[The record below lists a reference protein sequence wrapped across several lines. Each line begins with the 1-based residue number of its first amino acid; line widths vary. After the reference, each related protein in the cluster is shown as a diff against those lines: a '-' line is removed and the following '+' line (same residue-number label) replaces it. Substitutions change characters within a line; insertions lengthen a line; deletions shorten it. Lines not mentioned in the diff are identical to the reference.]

1 MLTPHKGETVYSD
14 LKGKTA
20 LVTGAGKE
28 NGIGYGIACKLAQ
41 SGANIVIA
49 DLIQTDDDNPLTAG
63 NESTLKELAD
73 RLAQTYGVKTLA
85 VGLDVTDTAS
95 IQGMA
100 ATIQNECK
108 SIEILCNNAGTV
120 FGVPNAVHT
129 YDDDAWM
136 RTVDVN
142 LNGVF
147 RVSKAIVPLMLEK
160 GGSIINSASQ
170 AAKKPPLFNGA
181 YAAAKAGVLMLTKV
195 MAIELAGSNI
205 RVNAICPGVIMTD
218 FTRWRFD
225 LEAKFLNSTPEERMQ
240 IKCQEIPLGR
250 LGTVEE
256 VANLA
261 AFLASEQSSY
271 MTGQALNITGGQTT
285 EI

>member
-1 MLTPHKGETVYSD
+1 MYSD

-20 LVTGAGKE
+20 LITGAGKE

-49 DLIQTDDDNPLTAG
+49 DLIQTDDGNPLTSG
-63 NESTLKELAD
+63 NEGTLKQLAD
-73 RLAQTYGVKTLA
+73 RLTETYGVESLA
-85 VGLDVTDTAS
+85 IGLDVTDTAS
-95 IQGMA
+95 IQAMA
-100 ATIQNECK
+100 ATVKNQYQ

-147 RVSKAIVPLMLEK
+147 RVSKAMIPLMLAK

-205 RVNAICPGVIMTD
+205 RVNAICPGVIKTD
-218 FTRWRFD
+218 FTQWRFE
-225 LEAKFLNSTPEERMQ
+225 LEAKFFNSTPEERME
-240 IKCQEIPLGR
+240 IKSKEIPLGR

-256 VANLA
+256 VANLV
-261 AFLASEQSSY
+261 AFLASAESGY
-271 MTGQALNITGGQTT
+271 MTGQALNITGGQTM
-285 EI
+285 EL

>member
-1 MLTPHKGETVYSD
+1 MYSD

-49 DLIQTDDDNPLTAG
+49 DLIQTDDGNPLTAG
-63 NESTLKELAD
+63 NEGTLKELAD
-73 RLAQTYGVKTLA
+73 RLSETYGVESLA
-85 VGLDVTDTAS
+85 VELDVTDTAS
-95 IQGMA
+95 IQAMA
-100 ATIQNECK
+100 TTVQNRCQ

-120 FGVPNAVHT
+120 FGVPNTVHT

-147 RVSKAIVPLMLEK
+147 RVSKAIVPLMLGK

-181 YAAAKAGVLMLTKV
+181 YAAAKAGVLMMTKV

-218 FTRWRFD
+218 FTQWRFE
-225 LEAKFLNSTPEERMQ
+225 LEAKFLGSTPEERMA
-240 IKCQEIPLGR
+240 IKCKEIPLGR

-256 VANLA
+256 VANLV
-261 AFLASEQSSY
+261 AFLASEESGY
-271 MTGQALNITGGQTT
+271 MTGQALNITGGQTM
-285 EI
+285 EL